1 MRMSDF
7 SKFIREIPNFPKQ
20 GVSYKDITPLL
31 GNRFA
36 FNAAIEVFVNR
47 FKSEMVDVIVGI
59 DARGF
64 ILASALAHRLSIGF
78 VPIRKSGKLPF
89 DCYEITYDLEYGTD
103 TLAIHQD
110 AFPRGS
116 RVLICDDVLA
126 TGGTLS
132 ASVELVKKLGGDV
145 IGIALLLELTEFEG
159 RKKVADQPV
168 FSLLEF

>member
-1 MRMSDF
+1 MSDF
-7 SKFIREIPNFPKQ
+7 SKFIREIPNFPKP

-31 GNRFA
+31 GNGLV
-36 FNAAIEVFVNR
+36 FNAAIDVFANR
-47 FKSEMVDVIVGI
+47 FKSEVIDVIVGI

-64 ILASALAHRLSIGF
+64 ILAAALAHRLGIGF
-78 VPIRKSGKLPF
+78 VPIRKSGKLPY

-126 TGGTLS
+126 TGGTLA
-132 ASVELVKKLGGDV
+132 ASVELVKQLGGNT

-159 RKKVADQPV
+159 RKKVADRPV
-168 FSLLEF
+168 FSLVEF

>member
-1 MRMSDF
+1 MSDF
-7 SKFIREIPNFPKQ
+7 SKFIREIPNFPKP

-31 GNRFA
+31 GNGLV
-36 FNAAIEVFVNR
+36 FNAAIDVFANR
-47 FKSEMVDVIVGI
+47 FKSEVIDVIVGI

-64 ILASALAHRLSIGF
+64 ILAAALAHRLGIGF
-78 VPIRKSGKLPF
+78 VPIRKSGKLPY
-89 DCYEITYDLEYGTD
+89 DCYEINYDLEYGTD

-126 TGGTLS
+126 TGGTLA
-132 ASVELVKKLGGDV
+132 ASVELVKKLGGNT

-159 RKKVADQPV
+159 RKKIADRPV
-168 FSLLEF
+168 FSLVEF

>member
-1 MRMSDF
+1 MSDF
-7 SKFIREIPNFPKQ
+7 SKFIREIPNFPKP

-31 GNRFA
+31 GNGLA
-36 FNAAIEVFVNR
+36 FNAAIDVFANR
-47 FKSEMVDVIVGI
+47 FKSEVIDVIVGI

-64 ILASALAHRLSIGF
+64 ILAAALAHRLGIGF
-78 VPIRKSGKLPF
+78 VPIRKSGKLPY

-126 TGGTLS
+126 TGGTLA
-132 ASVELVKKLGGDV
+132 ASVELVKQLGGNT

-159 RKKVADQPV
+159 RKKVADRPV
-168 FSLLEF
+168 FSLVEF

>member
-1 MRMSDF
+1 MSDF
-7 SKFIREIPNFPKQ
+7 SKFIREIPNFPKP

-31 GNRFA
+31 GNGLA
-36 FNAAIEVFVNR
+36 FNAAIDVFANR
-47 FKSEMVDVIVGI
+47 FRSEVIDVIVGI

-64 ILASALAHRLSIGF
+64 ILAAALAHRLGIGF

-126 TGGTLS
+126 TGGTLA
-132 ASVELVKKLGGDV
+132 ASVELIKKLGGNT

-159 RKKVADQPV
+159 RKKVADRPV
-168 FSLLEF
+168 FSLVEF

>member
-1 MRMSDF
+1 MSDF
-7 SKFIREIPNFPKQ
+7 TKYIRHIPNFPKP
-20 GVSYKDITPLL
+20 GVSFRDITPLL
-31 GNRFA
+31 GNGLA

-47 FKSEMVDVIVGI
+47 FRSELIDVIVGI

-64 ILASALAHRLSIGF
+64 ILGAALAQRLGLGF

-89 DCYEITYDLEYGTD
+89 DCYEVTYNLEYGTD

-132 ASVELVKKLGGDV
+132 AALELVKKLGGDIV
-145 IGIALLLELTEFEG
+145 GIALLMELTEFEG
-159 RKKVADQPV
+159 REKITDHPI
-168 FSLLEF
+168 FSLIEF

>member
-1 MRMSDF
+1 MSDF
-7 SKFIREIPNFPKQ
+7 SKFIREIPNFPKP

-47 FKSEMVDVIVGI
+47 FKSERIDVIVGI

-64 ILASALAHRLSIGF
+64 ILASALAHRLNIGF

-145 IGIALLLELTEFEG
+145 IGIALFLELTELEG

>member
-1 MRMSDF
+1 MSDF
-7 SKFIREIPNFPKQ
+7 SKFIREIPNFPKP

-31 GNRFA
+31 GNGLV
-36 FNAAIEVFVNR
+36 FNAAIDIFANR
-47 FKSEMVDVIVGI
+47 FKSEAIDVIVGI

-64 ILASALAHRLSIGF
+64 ILAAALAHRLGIGF

-132 ASVELVKKLGGDV
+132 ASIELVKKLGGDV
-145 IGIALLLELTEFEG
+145 TGVALLLELTEFEG
-159 RKKVADQPV
+159 RKKVADQPI
-168 FSLLEF
+168 FSLVEF

>member
-1 MRMSDF
+1 MSDF

-47 FKSEMVDVIVGI
+47 FKSERIDVIVGI

-64 ILASALAHRLSIGF
+64 ILASALAHRLNIGF

-110 AFPRGS
+110 AFQRGS

-132 ASVELVKKLGGDV
+132 ASVELVKNLV
-145 IGIALLLELTEFEG
+145 EM
-159 RKKVADQPV
+159 
-168 FSLLEF
+168 

>member
-1 MRMSDF
+1 MSDF
-7 SKFIREIPNFPKQ
+7 SKFIREIPNFPKP

-31 GNRFA
+31 GNGLA
-36 FNAAIEVFVNR
+36 FNAAIDVFANR
-47 FKSEMVDVIVGI
+47 FKSEVIDVIVGI

-64 ILASALAHRLSIGF
+64 ILAAALAHRLGIGF
-78 VPIRKSGKLPF
+78 VPIRKSGKLPY

-126 TGGTLS
+126 TGGTLA
-132 ASVELVKKLGGDV
+132 ASVELIKKLDGNT

-159 RKKVADQPV
+159 RKKVADRPV
-168 FSLLEF
+168 FSLVEF